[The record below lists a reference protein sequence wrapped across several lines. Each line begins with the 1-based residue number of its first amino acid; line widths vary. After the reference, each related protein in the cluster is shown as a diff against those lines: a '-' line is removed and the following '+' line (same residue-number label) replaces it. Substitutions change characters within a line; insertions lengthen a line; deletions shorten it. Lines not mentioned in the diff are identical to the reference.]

1 MRQRGAATTT
11 EVEMRTHELRLGP
24 FSIKVKNLYQT
35 LAIHPPKVV
44 LANPPIPLK
53 IHTLWIRE
61 TVPENAW
68 TVCQFSD
75 RIASILFGLI
85 VFIQKLPRS

>member
-1 MRQRGAATTT
+1 
-11 EVEMRTHELRLGP
+11 
-24 FSIKVKNLYQT
+24 
-35 LAIHPPKVV
+35 